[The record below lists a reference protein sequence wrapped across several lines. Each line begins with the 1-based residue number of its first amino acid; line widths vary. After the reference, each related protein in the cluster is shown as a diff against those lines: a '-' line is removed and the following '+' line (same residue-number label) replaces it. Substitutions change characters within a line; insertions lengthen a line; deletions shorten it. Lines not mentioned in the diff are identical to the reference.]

1 MAMQRSECNKP
12 EWRHGLALALVAASL
27 VQARADE
34 GARAQFTYAADDV
47 ASNLVVIECESNGK
61 KSTGCG
67 FVALMEGKPYLVT
80 NQHIILGADKLGFVS
95 PSGRVI
101 KPRSVE
107 LSASRNIARMAL
119 AEGDGFTISS
129 DLPIGAP
136 IGVFSS
142 GKGKKKAPALY
153 GKITGIGADMV
164 EVSANFVEDNSGSPV
179 LNLNQEVVAI
189 ASHVRES
196 SNHAMKNGTKFE
208 NKTRRFCYR
217 LDRVGWTPVNWKS
230 YNEKFGVAYLESREL
245 LDSVIEILNSWA
257 DGPLEQVRIED
268 KPNPAL
274 TNWVRT
280 HNQVVSKSSDGFQR
294 KFYAEYSESTQK
306 LAEVCRSQ
314 ARKIRMLS
322 NQRDPTAFLLYE
334 FDMQAGTF
342 EYAAKII
349 DRYSTTVY

>member
-1 MAMQRSECNKP
+1 MQRSEFKKP
-12 EWRHGLALALVAASL
+12 EWRHGLALALVGASL
-27 VQARADE
+27 AQARADE

-47 ASNLVVIECESNGK
+47 ASNLVVIECESKSK

-80 NQHIILGADKLGFVS
+80 NQHIILGADKIGFVS

-107 LSASRNIARMAL
+107 LSASRDIARMAL
-119 AEGDGFTISS
+119 AEGDGFALSS
-129 DLPIGAP
+129 DWPIGAP
-136 IGVFSS
+136 IGVFGG
-142 GKGKKKAPALY
+142 GKDKKKTSELY
-153 GKITGIGADMV
+153 GEISGIGADRI
-164 EVSANFVEDNSGSPV
+164 EVSANFAEDNSGSPV

-196 SNHAMKNGTKFE
+196 SNHAMKKGTKFE

-217 LDRVGWTPVNWKS
+217 LDGVGWIPVSWKS
-230 YNEKFGVAYLESREL
+230 YNQKYGVAYHESREL

-257 DGPLEQVRIED
+257 DGPLEQVRFED
-268 KPNPAL
+268 QPYPAL
-274 TNWVRT
+274 TNWVRS
-280 HNQVVSKSSDGFQR
+280 HNQVVSKSNDGFER

-322 NQRDPTAFLLYE
+322 KQRDPTAFLLYE

-342 EYAAKII
+342 EYVAKII